1 MPIQT
6 PINAKPKKNSL
17 IVCAG
22 TVTCHTVSSMGAG
35 FTVFKTYFDKNLHH
49 ENRPGGWIAA
59 LQLQLDNFHQQK
71 QEMPAYSRLAKQ
83 DDYLGG
89 VATVPDQLGHKGL
102 TFAKTLSEQDL
113 QAQYKE
119 ALRGAINDALVLQ
132 RPLFIQPLGI
142 GVYGW
147 DPELAATFFAEV
159 ICQTDPEGKLDIS
172 IPIFNP
178 TPGSSNKKFKLHF
191 ASEMEKSGYPIV
203 Q

>member
-6 PINAKPKKNSL
+6 PINAKPQKNSL

-22 TVTCHTVSSMGAG
+22 TVTCRTVSSMGAG
-35 FTVFKTYFDKNLHH
+35 FTVFKEYFDKNLHH
-49 ENRPGGWIAA
+49 ENLPGGWIAA
-59 LQLQLDNFHQQK
+59 LQLQLDNFHQHK
-71 QEMPAYSRLAKQ
+71 QEMPAYIRLAKQ
-83 DDYLGG
+83 DSYLGSI
-89 VATVPDQLGHKGL
+89 ATVPDKLGHKGL
-102 TFAKTLSEQDL
+102 TFAKTITEQDL
-113 QAQYKE
+113 HAQYKE
-119 ALRGAINDALVLQ
+119 AIRGAIKDALLVQ

-159 ICQTDPEGKLDIS
+159 ICQADPKAELDIS

-178 TPGSSNKKFKLHF
+178 TSGSNNEKFKLRF
-191 ASEMEKSGYPIV
+191 SREMEKNRRPIT